1 MPHLALLGDASLA
14 NGRYT
19 APEPDTVTQ
28 VQQQLPDW
36 TVTLLAAG
44 GATMAEI
51 PAQLQ
56 RFPAGVDLAVL
67 SVGGNDAL
75 EHVGLLQQP
84 SKSSSDTLD
93 ALHRMVQEFS
103 EKYDK
108 VVPVLSRLAG
118 RVLLCTIYEAPLV
131 GENTASRARVV
142 LTLLNDYIL
151 RTAARG
157 GMDVLDVIVEQR
169 EHHAGSAGRVLTD
182 EGCLVNRAEQH
193 STRET
198 TQDRHHL
205 VVLLGELLNH
215 PVERVERVRARLGRL
230 LQQPDVLQGV
240 VAADAQHG
248 QVDARRKTLQLRG
261 DLGHRRAARR
271 EQRDRPIGQLL
282 LHLRGRIG
290 LGRRVPAVRQ
300 AGVAEQREVRHQ
312 LCCRRSSA
320 TCARLKVVS

>member
-19 APEPDTVTQ
+19 APEPDTATQ

-67 SVGGNDAL
+67 SVGGNVAL

-142 LTLLNDYIL
+142 LRLLNDYIL

-157 GMDVLDVIVEQR
+157 GWTCWIS
-169 EHHAGSAGRVLTD
+169 GPSA
-182 EGCLVNRAEQH
+182 AA
-193 STRET
+193 T
-198 TQDRHHL
+198 TISSCRSS
-205 VVLLGELLNH
+205 
-215 PVERVERVRARLGRL
+215 R
-230 LQQPDVLQGV
+230 
-240 VAADAQHG
+240 
-248 QVDARRKTLQLRG
+248 RRKAPRRSVRLSRAPQRG
-261 DLGHRRAARR
+261 RAA
-271 EQRDRPIGQLL
+271 
-282 LHLRGRIG
+282 
-290 LGRRVPAVRQ
+290 
-300 AGVAEQREVRHQ
+300 AG
-312 LCCRRSSA
+312 CR
-320 TCARLKVVS
+320 

>member
-19 APEPDTVTQ
+19 APEPDTATQ

-93 ALHRMVQEFS
+93 ALHRMVQEFA

-157 GMDVLDVIVEQR
+157 GMDVLDLRSICSSKDDFVMQIEP
-169 EHHAGSAGRVLTD
+169 SAKGAAKI
-182 EGCLVNRAEQH
+182 GQA
-193 STRET
+193 
-198 TQDRHHL
+198 
-205 VVLLGELLNH
+205 
-215 PVERVERVRARLGRL
+215 
-230 LQQPDVLQGV
+230 
-240 VAADAQHG
+240 VA
-248 QVDARRKTLQLRG
+248 
-261 DLGHRRAARR
+261 RAAT
-271 EQRDRPIGQLL
+271 GQ
-282 LHLRGRIG
+282 G
-290 LGRRVPAVRQ
+290 GRRLSVII
-300 AGVAEQREVRHQ
+300 G
-312 LCCRRSSA
+312 
-320 TCARLKVVS
+320 